1 MVVNVSRSVHAP
13 IFVRRIKT
21 CPFLYYPFQD
31 THLAHTHSFVSF
43 LPKLALYTLAW
54 LYIVFIC
61 TADTPW
67 LNGKHTVFGKVTN
80 GMDVLRRIESY
91 GTQSG
96 RPSATVTIANS
107 GEL

>member
-1 MVVNVSRSVHAP
+1 MHQSSFEGLKHVLFYIVTSKIHTLHILTHS
-13 IFVRRIKT
+13 
-21 CPFLYYPFQD
+21 CPFSLN
-31 THLAHTHSFVSF
+31 L
-43 LPKLALYTLAW
+43 LYTLAW